1 MIGVVRKHGTCLSS
15 KVLHANNLE
24 VDRKKG
30 SLRGISPWYSGFKSH
45 RPHFQIPLPRFYSVF
60 ILLPL
65 PECLDLVELA
75 DVAEPVLDQWFG
87 VFSRSGRLINEPI
100 VLLLEYG
107 LLELDVDQ
115 GVYDALVAEEVHDM
129 WW

>member
-1 MIGVVRKHGTCLSS
+1 M
-15 KVLHANNLE
+15 
-24 VDRKKG
+24 
-30 SLRGISPWYSGFKSH
+30 FKSH
-45 RPHFQIPLPRFYSVF
+45 RPHFRIPVLHFYSVF

-65 PECLDLVELA
+65 PEQLDPVELA
-75 DVAEPVLDQWFG
+75 DVVEPVLDQWFG
-87 VFSRSGRLINEPI
+87 VFSRSGRFINELI

-115 GVYDALVAEEVHDM
+115 GVFDALVAEEVHDV